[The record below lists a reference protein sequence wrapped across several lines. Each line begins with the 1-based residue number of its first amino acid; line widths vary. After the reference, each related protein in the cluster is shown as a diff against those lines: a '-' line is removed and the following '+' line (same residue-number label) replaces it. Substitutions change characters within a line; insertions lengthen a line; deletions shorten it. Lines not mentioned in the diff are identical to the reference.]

1 MMAFDSDILTALVYA
16 AVFAA
21 AAIRAKQWPWLL
33 GCILLWLVVNAA
45 GMLFLGVRSDGLLAP
60 STGGMAEIKPEGL
73 WYFGHPLSLVAP
85 QLYIVPAS
93 LLYFK
98 KTAWQRNGEASYRAA
113 GGAFIG
119 LFAVTGALS
128 AAALLLI
135 AATVWYAYPTGNT
148 AYAASAM
155 LYLFVLK
162 PVFWILIQ
170 ATLMIV
176 FYIHSQK
183 IKGIPA
189 DNFSPA
195 QLKAGFLLSLLLA
208 GISIVGA
215 MALVWLRQA
224 A

>member
-1 MMAFDSDILTALVYA
+1 MMAFDSDIFTALVYA
-16 AVFAA
+16 VVFAA
-21 AAIRAKQWPWLL
+21 AAVRAKQWPWLL
-33 GCILLWLVVNAA
+33 GCILLWLAANAA
-45 GMLFLGVRSDGLLAP
+45 GMLLLGVPSDGLLTP
-60 STGGMAEIKPEGL
+60 STGGMAEIRPEGL

-98 KTAWQRNGEASYRAA
+98 TAWRRNGEESYRAS
-113 GGAFIG
+113 GGTFIG

-170 ATLMIV
+170 AVLMIV
-176 FYIHSQK
+176 FYIHSRK
-183 IKGIPA
+183 IKGEPA
-189 DNFSPA
+189 DSFSPP
-195 QLKAGFLLSLLLA
+195 QLKAGFLLSLLLS

-215 MALVWLRQA
+215 MALVWIRQA